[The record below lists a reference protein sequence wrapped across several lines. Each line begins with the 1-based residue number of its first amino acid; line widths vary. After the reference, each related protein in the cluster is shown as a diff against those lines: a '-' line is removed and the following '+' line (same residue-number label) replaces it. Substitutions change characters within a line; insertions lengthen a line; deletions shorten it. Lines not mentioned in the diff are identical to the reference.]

1 MTGRRLTSTVLALA
15 AYGLAAYGPTDY
27 GLSAAFAL
35 AAEPTL
41 TPRAA
46 GTPLLPSLTP
56 LGVPKGAPKLD
67 PARPWSPPPR
77 LSAPLGPLLFGAGG
91 VAGGAAESAVR
102 VPVVASPPGS
112 PAPPPVFPVPVPAP
126 VAAPV
131 PAAVAPVA
139 PVAAAKA
146 EPAAK
151 TARDHA
157 ADRSAGR
164 AQSGGRGDG
173 KFAEWENGCVL
184 PEDLDNPPP
193 RIAPGTR
200 LRARVDSFQRTAPS
214 CSAHIRGVL
223 LEGEAAT
230 ALADSGDGWVKVRD
244 RWGAVYWVGA
254 RLLAPAPQR

>member
-1 MTGRRLTSTVLALA
+1 MTGRRLTGAVLALA
-15 AYGLAAYGPTDY
+15 AYGLTAYGPTDY

-56 LGVPKGAPKLD
+56 VGVPKGAPTLD
-67 PARPWSPPPR
+67 SARPWGPPLR
-77 LSAPLGPLLFGAGG
+77 LPAPLGPLLFGTGGGG

-102 VPVVASPPGS
+102 VPVVASPPAS
-112 PAPPPVFPVPVPAP
+112 PTPPPVFPVPAPAVAKPSAEPSKTEP
-126 VAAPV
+126 VA
-131 PAAVAPVA
+131 
-139 PVAAAKA
+139 KA
-146 EPAAK
+146 
-151 TARDHA
+151 ARDH
-157 ADRSAGR
+157 RGVGR
-164 AQSGGRGDG
+164 RDG

-184 PEDLDNPPP
+184 PEDLDDPPP

-200 LRARVDSFQRTAPS
+200 LLARVDSFQRAAPS
-214 CSAHIRGVL
+214 CRAHIRGVL
-223 LEGEAAT
+223 LEGEGAT

>member
-1 MTGRRLTSTVLALA
+1 MTGRRLTGAVLALA
-15 AYGLAAYGPTDY
+15 AYGLAAYGPTAY

-46 GTPLLPSLTP
+46 GTPQLPALTP
-56 LGVPKGAPKLD
+56 VGVPKGAPKLD
-67 PARPWSPPPR
+67 PSRPWGPPPR
-77 LSAPLGPLLFGAGG
+77 LPAPLGPPLFGTSGGG

-102 VPVVASPPGS
+102 IPVVASPPAL
-112 PAPPPVFPVPVPAP
+112 PAPPPVFPAPAP
-126 VAAPV
+126 
-131 PAAVAPVA
+131 AVAKPSAERGKVEPVA
-139 PVAAAKA
+139 KA
-146 EPAAK
+146 
-151 TARDHA
+151 ARDPK
-157 ADRSAGR
+157 G
-164 AQSGGRGDG
+164 GGRGNG
-173 KFAEWENGCVL
+173 KFAEWENGCLL

-200 LRARVDSFQRTAPS
+200 LRARVDSFQRAAPS
-214 CSAHIRGVL
+214 CRAHIRGVL
-223 LEGEAAT
+223 LEDERVT